1 MPYSNHNYRYKKEL
15 NCKYSFRLCFQG
27 TTWVKVGKW
36 SQTIGVERENNDII
50 WPGNTKTPPTDK
62 GLPGKTTF
70 RIGFIAPIHPDLA
83 GLSELGREFE
93 SAFRVAVEMMN
104 RDLTLSVDFDI
115 KIQDGGLDP
124 NASCTAAA
132 EQLVKDDVVAVIG
145 AYRSSCSQAVADV
158 LGKENFLAVISP
170 QNAGF
175 SLRILVAGERSKV
188 AGKYFEIGSTSE

>member
-1 MPYSNHNYRYKKEL
+1 
-15 NCKYSFRLCFQG
+15 
-27 TTWVKVGKW
+27 
-36 SQTIGVERENNDII
+36 
-50 WPGNTKTPPTDK
+50 
-62 GLPGKTTF
+62 
-70 RIGFIAPIHPDLA
+70 
-83 GLSELGREFE
+83 
-93 SAFRVAVEMMN
+93 MN

-145 AYRSSCSQAVADV
+145 AYRSSCSQAVTEV